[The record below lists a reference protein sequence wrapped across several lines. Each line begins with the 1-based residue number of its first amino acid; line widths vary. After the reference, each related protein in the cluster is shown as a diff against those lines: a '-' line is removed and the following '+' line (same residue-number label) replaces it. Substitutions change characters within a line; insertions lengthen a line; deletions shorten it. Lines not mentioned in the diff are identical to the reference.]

1 MRRKAGSIVPFERAV
16 IEAGVELHAA
26 GAPEFHG
33 YLLARH
39 IKDATSARNL
49 TAYGTLYKALD
60 RLQNAG
66 LLESRWE
73 HPEAAANDNRPRR
86 RLYRVT
92 AKGHAVLAQQV
103 PEISPVPRLRLN
115 EEPVS

>member
-1 MRRKAGSIVPFERAV
+1 VRRKPGGIVPFERAV
-16 IEAGVELHAA
+16 LEAGVGLHASGTA
-26 GAPEFHG
+26 EFHG
-33 YLLARH
+33 YLLAKH
-39 IKDATSARNL
+39 IAEPSASRQL

-73 HPEAAANDNRPRR
+73 HPESAANDNRPRR

-92 AKGHAVLAQQV
+92 ANGSAVLAQQ
-103 PEISPVPRLRLN
+103 PKASPGPRLRLN

>member
-16 IEAGVELHAA
+16 IEAGVGLHAS
-26 GAPEFHG
+26 GTPEFHG

-39 IKDATSARNL
+39 IKDGTSARNL

-92 AKGHAVLAQQV
+92 ASGQAALAQPMPQV
-103 PEISPVPRLRLN
+103 SPAPRRRLN

>member
-1 MRRKAGSIVPFERAV
+1 VRRKAGSIVPFERAV

-26 GAPEFHG
+26 GTAEFHG
-33 YLLARH
+33 YALARH

-73 HPEAAANDNRPRR
+73 HPDAAEQDKRPRR

-92 AKGHAVLAQQV
+92 ASGHAILAQPA
-103 PEISPVPRLRLN
+103 PEVSTTPRLRL
-115 EEPVS
+115 EGETVS